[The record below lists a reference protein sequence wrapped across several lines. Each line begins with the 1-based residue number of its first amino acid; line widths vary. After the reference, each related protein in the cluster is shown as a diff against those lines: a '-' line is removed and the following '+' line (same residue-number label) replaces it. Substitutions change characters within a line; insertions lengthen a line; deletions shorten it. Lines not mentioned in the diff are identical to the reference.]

1 MCRLVERVSAS
12 FDFLQLLKVILTPFS
27 DFVLLDA
34 RAIWA
39 LDVQAKL
46 APAAVEVVRAKK
58 GAILGRI

>member
-12 FDFLQLLKVILTPFS
+12 FDFLQLLKAILAPFS
-27 DFVLLDA
+27 DFLLLDA
-34 RAIWA
+34 CAIWG
-39 LDVQAKL
+39 LDVQAKF